1 MPGGMDSL
9 GLSVVI
15 VNRNTESLLR
25 DCLASVYAQA
35 RDLHFEVIV
44 VDNASNDGSVE
55 MVEDEFTAARLIRN
69 RENVGFSKAANQAIG
84 MSKGRYVLLL
94 NSDIILLDAALI
106 RMVGFM
112 DQHPRVAVLGPRLTN
127 RRGVLEYSCKS
138 FPTPSIALF
147 LNYPFAKIVP
157 LEKAFKGYLLSDWDH
172 SSAREVDWVT
182 GACMLVRRESMEEAG
197 LLDESYF
204 MFAEDVD
211 WCYRMKLSSWQ
222 VFYVPSAKVVHIKGA
237 SYADGATGRQMRVE
251 SHKSMMRFFE
261 KHYETAAVIRFRIL
275 AVGASALGI
284 LKLLVRCA
292 TRLRCQPQIRREMA
306 HQWAVARLCLS
317 RQV

>member
-1 MPGGMDSL
+1 MTGVD
-9 GLSVVI
+9 LSVII
-15 VNRNTESLLR
+15 VNWNTKSLLR

-35 RDLHFEVIV
+35 SDLHFEVIV
-44 VDNASNDGSVE
+44 VDNASSDGSAE
-55 MVEDEFTAARLIRN
+55 MVEDEFTGTTLIRN
-69 RENVGFSKAANQAIG
+69 RENVGFSKAANQAIV
-84 MSKGRYVLLL
+84 MSKARYILLL
-94 NSDIILLDAALI
+94 NSDIILLDAALV
-106 RMVGFM
+106 RMVEFM
-112 DQHPRVAVLGPRLTN
+112 DRHPRVAVLGPRLTN
-127 RRGVLEYSCKS
+127 QRGVLEYSCRS

-157 LEKAFKGYLLSDWDH
+157 PEKAFKGYLLSDWDH

-197 LLDESYF
+197 LLDETYF

-211 WCYRMKLSSWQ
+211 WCYRMKLSNWQ

-261 KHYETAAVIRFRIL
+261 KHYQTTAVIRFRIL
-275 AVGASALGI
+275 AVVASALGI
-284 LKLLVRCA
+284 LKLLVICA
-292 TRLRCQPQIRREMA
+292 IRLGCQPQTRREMV